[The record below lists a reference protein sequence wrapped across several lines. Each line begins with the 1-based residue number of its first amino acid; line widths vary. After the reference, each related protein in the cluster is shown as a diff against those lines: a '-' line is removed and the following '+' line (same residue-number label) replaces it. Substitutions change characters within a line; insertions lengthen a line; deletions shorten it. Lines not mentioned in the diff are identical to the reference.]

1 MCQRTTGV
9 ERSHFLDACHVFFFK
24 DTSYFLGGIYSV
36 YIYIYYIVVVIS
48 HGKFLTLVHN
58 ILEIVVMLEDPRD
71 EYLLVYGGV
80 VMFSSLIL
88 HAQKRM

>member
-1 MCQRTTGV
+1 MLAMFSSSRILLT
-9 ERSHFLDACHVFFFK
+9 FLEEY
-24 DTSYFLGGIYSV
+24 TRYI

>member
-1 MCQRTTGV
+1 M
-9 ERSHFLDACHVFFFK
+9 
-24 DTSYFLGGIYSV
+24 
-36 YIYIYYIVVVIS
+36 VIS

-71 EYLLVYGGV
+71 EYLLVYGGGV

-88 HAQKRM
+88 HTQKRM

>member
-1 MCQRTTGV
+1 M
-9 ERSHFLDACHVFFFK
+9 
-24 DTSYFLGGIYSV
+24 
-36 YIYIYYIVVVIS
+36 VIS